1 MLSFCSNDPN
11 IFAQQGDLQQGDED
25 NDQLLLGEL
34 DSGRPHG
41 HCLGA
46 FSQVDNILEF
56 SATIFRGDILFTC
69 GQYPQ
74 FSATFLDMLVSLVF
88 TLVSHSA
95 GCILELAYI
104 LGLQACFLTD
114 SFSGIFTKFLIFVL
128 LRLRG

>member
-25 NDQLLLGEL
+25 DDQLLPGEL

-56 SATIFRGDILFTC
+56 SATIFRGDILFT
-69 GQYPQ
+69 GEQYPRFFTYIFRHASINSIYPRQ
-74 FSATFLDMLVSLVF
+74 SLGW
-88 TLVSHSA
+88 S
-95 GCILELAYI
+95 
-104 LGLQACFLTD
+104 
-114 SFSGIFTKFLIFVL
+114 
-128 LRLRG
+128 